1 MCTCAGDS
9 LWPVDDEGINVVQLE
24 ILQGL
29 HQVWLDMFW
38 PVVRIPQ
45 LGLDEKLFSLYNTS
59 SKQLLKSL
67 TNDMLIVIV
76 IGTVNESV
84 TSLHSSQDSFLRLL
98 CRCLPCPK
106 PQPWH
111 LGPIVQGGV
120 EVHGAVVVVADLQVL
135 DP

>member
-45 LGLDEKLFSLYNTS
+45 LGLDEKLFSLYHTS

-76 IGTVNESV
+76 IV
-84 TSLHSSQDSFLRLL
+84 
-98 CRCLPCPK
+98 
-106 PQPWH
+106 
-111 LGPIVQGGV
+111 
-120 EVHGAVVVVADLQVL
+120 
-135 DP
+135 